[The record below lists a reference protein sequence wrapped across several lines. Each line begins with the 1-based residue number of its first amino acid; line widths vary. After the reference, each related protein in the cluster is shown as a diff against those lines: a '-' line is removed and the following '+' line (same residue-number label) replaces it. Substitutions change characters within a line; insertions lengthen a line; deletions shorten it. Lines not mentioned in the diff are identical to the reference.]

1 MKRIAL
7 ISCFYAPRIGGIE
20 KYTERLAENIPHTQV
35 FTSEKNAPSNTTF
48 LPFFKIGKFKIP
60 KIRQTYQTL
69 KKFAPDIIHVNGPL
83 PHATITGIIA
93 RYLRIPTILTYHG
106 DPTPSNPLI
115 KIAAKIDQQLYRFIF
130 DQIIVTS
137 PKYKTRVSKFFPKN
151 KISITYLGIDKEFFK
166 KRQKSGHHR
175 QNQSRSPRHNGAPSH
190 NSRPRSASQH
200 TKHKVLF
207 VAKLDEN
214 HYYKGIKTFLAA
226 AKISP
231 EIEFIVIGD
240 GPNRSKLESQAP
252 SNVIFLGAVDTPT
265 LADHF
270 SAADIFVLPSES
282 QSEGFGIVLLE
293 SAACGTPVI
302 TTSVVG
308 SSQFITKHNFGILIP
323 PKSPTKLSQAIK
335 KLLKNPLKYK
345 KLQENC
351 KKISSQLTWEKTAQE
366 TQIIYEKL

>member
-20 KYTERLAENIPHTQV
+20 KYTERLAENIPQAQV
-35 FTSEKNAPSNTTF
+35 FTSEKKAPSNTTF
-48 LPFFKIGKFKIP
+48 IPFFKIGKFKIP

-69 KKFAPDIIHVNGPL
+69 KKFAPDIIHINGPL

-130 DQIIVTS
+130 NQIIVTS

-166 KRQKSGHHR
+166 KRQKSGPHH
-175 QNQSRSPRHNGAPSH
+175 NSNPSHNGAT
-190 NSRPRSASQH
+190 H

-240 GPNRSKLESQAP
+240 GPNRSTLESQAP
-252 SNVIFLGAVDTPT
+252 SNVVFLGAVDTPT

-302 TTSVVG
+302 TTNVVG

-323 PKSPTKLSQAIK
+323 PKSPTKLSQEIK

-366 TQIIYEKL
+366 TQKIYEKL